1 MGIALVEEG
10 VKEATFGGILLGGGI
25 GILGGAA
32 LGVGK
37 SKKSQRLNEQ
47 RH

>member
-10 VKEATFGGILLGGGI
+10 VKEATFGEILLGGGI
-25 GILGGAA
+25 GILVDAA